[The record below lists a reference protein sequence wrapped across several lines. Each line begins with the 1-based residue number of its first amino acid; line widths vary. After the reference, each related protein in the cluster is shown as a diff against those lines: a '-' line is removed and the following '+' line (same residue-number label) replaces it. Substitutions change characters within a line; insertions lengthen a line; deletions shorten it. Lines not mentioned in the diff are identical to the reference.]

1 MLKVLLLAVA
11 VGWTLCPAAS
21 LAQATLPGEPKLAP
35 PEGSSIERLG
45 DSMVVNGR
53 PMAIDHV
60 TVPRPPGDV
69 LRHYRKA
76 LNESASGKVVESK
89 LAGDQILARKIGDH
103 FVTVRVR
110 ALADGTSEVW
120 VMTTPMQPPV
130 ATNTLPSH
138 LALPAGSRVLSNV
151 ETVDG
156 GRRAHTVIATADA
169 AVSATQEFLTRS
181 LGERGFTLV
190 TSDASGNESSRR
202 VLLFQRGTEDVMV
215 TIADGPAGRTMVLNA
230 SGPK

>member
-1 MLKVLLLAVA
+1 MLKVFVTTMA
-11 VGWTLCPAAS
+11 VGAAIYLS
-21 LAQATLPGEPKLAP
+21 AALAQSSLPRELQLAL
-35 PEGSSIERLG
+35 PEGSSVERLG

-53 PMAIDHV
+53 PMVIDHV
-60 TVPRPPGDV
+60 TTPRPPSEV

-76 LNESASGKVVESK
+76 LNEHSSGKIVENK
-89 LAGDQILARKIGDH
+89 LGGDQILARKIGEH

-110 ALADGTSEVW
+110 AVPGGASDVW
-120 VMTTPMQPPV
+120 VMTTPMVPP
-130 ATNTLPSH
+130 AASNALPSH

-156 GRRAHTVIATADA
+156 GRRAHTVIATAEA
-169 AVSATQEFLTRS
+169 AVSATEDFLKRT

-190 TSDASGNESSRR
+190 TSDVSGNEPSRR
-202 VLLFQRGTEDVMV
+202 VLLFQRGSEDVMV
-215 TIADGPAGRTMVLNA
+215 TIADGPAGRTMVMNA